1 LFILGNKN
9 EENCSLY
16 IFKNSNL
23 NPSSSS
29 SKSSNSSILVGQA
42 QINFYKDNF
51 FSLCEYLFH
60 SVYDSES
67 LENFDLK
74 QYFINSGYLV
84 DWSEKEAASYVKTL
98 TKKSILKQKEK
109 DLTFL
114 SNLNIDYTNS
124 SFISYYLS
132 YLDTKFKRRINFSL
146 TYLDDK
152 LSKAFKVI
160 ALPTDWTVLGQNC
173 YLNKCKLYLCSYLI
187 TFVSL
192 TMSDTLFIICSKQF
206 GINYKIQLFFL
217 FWTWTYRDRI
227 DNVILDCLS
236 WSAWRFLS
244 A

>member
-1 LFILGNKN
+1 MLILGNKN

-29 SKSSNSSILVGQA
+29 KSSNSSILIGQA

-98 TKKSILKQKEK
+98 TNKSILKQKEK
-109 DLTFL
+109 DLAFL

-124 SFISYYLS
+124 SFISYYLN
-132 YLDTKFKRRINFSL
+132 YLDTKFKRRINFSFP
-146 TYLDDK
+146 YLDDK

-160 ALPTDWTVLGQNC
+160 ALPTDWTVLGQYC
-173 YLNKCKLYLCSYLI
+173 YLNKCNYFNLYL
-187 TFVSL
+187 
-192 TMSDTLFIICSKQF
+192 
-206 GINYKIQLFFL
+206 
-217 FWTWTYRDRI
+217 
-227 DNVILDCLS
+227 
-236 WSAWRFLS
+236 
-244 A
+244 